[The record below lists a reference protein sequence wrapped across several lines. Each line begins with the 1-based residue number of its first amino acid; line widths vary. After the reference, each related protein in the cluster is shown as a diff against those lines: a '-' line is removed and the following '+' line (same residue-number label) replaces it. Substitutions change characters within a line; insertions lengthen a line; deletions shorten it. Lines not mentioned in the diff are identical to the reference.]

1 MANRA
6 GAQWR
11 TQAGV
16 EDEEQQRWDVETY
29 RRWMEDVE
37 AGDGEEESGL
47 SVSTLVFQSQ
57 IGLEGLSPRP
67 NPR

>member
-11 TQAGV
+11 THAGV

-47 SVSTLVFQSQ
+47 AVSTSSFSLR
-57 IGLEGLSPRP
+57 LDWKA
-67 NPR
+67 

>member
-11 TQAGV
+11 THAGV
-16 EDEEQQRWDVETY
+16 EHEEQQRWDVETY

-47 SVSTLVFQSQ
+47 AVSTSSFSLR
-57 IGLEGLSPRP
+57 LDWKA
-67 NPR
+67 